1 MPKPLH
7 DVAAIVLAAGGSS
20 RYGQCKQL
28 VEINGSPLIRL
39 AVSKLSTLFPM
50 ERINVVVGAD
60 AEAVA
65 QAVDDL
71 PVNIVINAR
80 WRAGLATSLRAGLNS
95 IGTDYPAVMITLCD
109 QALITGARMRQLLEL
124 WRTNPTA
131 IAACSYAGTVGTPA
145 IIPAEFYPQLLA
157 LQGDAGAKSILR
169 DNAERLSALPVP
181 EAEFDLDTPDDLK
194 ELMKQSPLSLEGRGP
209 G

>member
-39 AVSKLSTLFPM
+39 AVSKLSTLFPI
-50 ERINVVVGAD
+50 ERINIVVGAD

-80 WRAGLATSLRAGLNS
+80 WRAGLASSLKAGLGS
-95 IGTDYPAVMITLCD
+95 IKADCQAVMITLCD
-109 QALITGARMRQLLEL
+109 QALIGRGDQSA
-124 WRTNPTA
+124 PTA
-131 IAACSYAGTVGTPA
+131 GAVAGQPDRDRGV
-145 IIPAEFYPQLLA
+145 QLC
-157 LQGDAGAKSILR
+157 
-169 DNAERLSALPVP
+169 
-181 EAEFDLDTPDDLK
+181 
-194 ELMKQSPLSLEGRGP
+194 
-209 G
+209 